1 MTVLESRQMLYSS
14 VYSLHNIID
23 QPHMPGTYSQYNR
36 VILPYLLPATLKS
49 LEPNGVYLINNGEIS
64 MIYIGNSVDSQFL
77 KNVWG
82 ANSTEELFNTPDKW
96 SIQNLNTDESSRIL
110 MILEELRTRYP
121 NSYTQIYYFFQ
132 GFSRQNYMLMKLML
146 EDSISTEISYEAFL
160 MQTDKLALI

>member
-1 MTVLESRQMLYSS
+1 
-14 VYSLHNIID
+14 
-23 QPHMPGTYSQYNR
+23 
-36 VILPYLLPATLKS
+36 
-49 LEPNGVYLINNGEIS
+49 
-64 MIYIGNSVDSQFL
+64 
-77 KNVWG
+77 
-82 ANSTEELFNTPDKW
+82 
-96 SIQNLNTDESSRIL
+96 